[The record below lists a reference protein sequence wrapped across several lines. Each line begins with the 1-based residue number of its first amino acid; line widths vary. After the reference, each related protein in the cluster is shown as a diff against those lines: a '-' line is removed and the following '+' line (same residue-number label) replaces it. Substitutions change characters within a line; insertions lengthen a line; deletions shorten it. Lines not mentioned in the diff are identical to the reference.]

1 MNTKIQY
8 TILFL
13 TLFTQDL
20 RADIFGGDI
29 PILAQIAISTAKELK
44 ATLELLDVAEK
55 TQKNITDANR
65 QISTHMETMDRIE
78 RLSNRADKLS
88 KMKVR
93 NHTELNEQLR
103 KIRYSISESKRLEK
117 RFEKNYGSTF
127 EAKEKINDSIEF
139 PEIDKKT
146 LDRRLSVTE
155 TTNTPAGHS
164 QNTALNTAL
173 TNQILY
179 ENSQNQNYMM
189 KEQLEFFNEQRE
201 RNYELDRK
209 SKSERQFLGVRR

>member
-1 MNTKIQY
+1 MNTN
-8 TILFL
+8 ILHALIFSL
-13 TLFTQDL
+13 ALIPNVK
-20 RADIFGGDI
+20 ADIFGGDI

-44 ATLELLDVAEK
+44 ATLELLEVAEK

-78 RLSNRADKLS
+78 RLSNRADRLS
-88 KMKVR
+88 KIKIR
-93 NHTELNEQLR
+93 NNAELNDQLR
-103 KIRYSISESKRLEK
+103 RIKYSISESKRLEK
-117 RFEKNYGSTF
+117 RFETNYGSTF
-127 EAKEKINDSIEF
+127 AAKEKINNSIEL
-139 PEIDKKT
+139 PEVDKKT

-155 TTNTPAGHS
+155 TTNTPAGHA

-209 SKSERQFLGVRR
+209 SRSERQFLGSR

>member
-1 MNTKIQY
+1 MNTNFICALLLSFGLIPTTK
-8 TILFL
+8 
-13 TLFTQDL
+13 
-20 RADIFGGDI
+20 ADMFGGDI

-44 ATLELLDVAEK
+44 ATLELLEVAEK

-65 QISTHMETMDRIE
+65 QISTHMETMDRVE
-78 RLSNRADKLS
+78 RLSNRADRLS

-93 NHTELNEQLR
+93 NNAELNDQLR
-103 KIRYSISESKRLEK
+103 KIKYSISESKRLEK

-127 EAKEKINDSIEF
+127 EAKEKINNSIEL
-139 PEIDKKT
+139 PEVDKKT

-155 TTNTPAGHS
+155 TTNTPAGHA

-173 TNQILY
+173 TNQILF

-201 RNYELDRK
+201 RNFEMDRK
-209 SKSERQFLGVRR
+209 SKGERHFLGIR